1 LLFVIADADEV
12 ARRTEGTPRNVE
24 PAVACQELVGM
35 FTGAKE
41 IDQALELARVLG
53 TDIGSQAQQVLGV
66 LDTTNQGVDAM
77 VAEAGVD
84 DDGTADSLTGR
95 LQQVTTTVNQV

>member
-1 LLFVIADADEV
+1 M
-12 ARRTEGTPRNVE
+12 E
-24 PAVACQELVGM
+24 PAGAGEKLVGM

-41 IDQALELARVLG
+41 VDQTLELARVLG
-53 TDIGSQAQQVLGV
+53 TDVDGLAQQVLGV
-66 LDTTNQGVDAM
+66 LDTTNQSVDAR